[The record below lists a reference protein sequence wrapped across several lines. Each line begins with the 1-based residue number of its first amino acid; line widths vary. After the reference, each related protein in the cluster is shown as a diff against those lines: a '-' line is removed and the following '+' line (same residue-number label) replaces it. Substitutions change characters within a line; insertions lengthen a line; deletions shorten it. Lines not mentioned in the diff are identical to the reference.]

1 VKFGEISVSISANR
15 FNVGLRCMFTAIEEC
30 DLVITGERRPHQV
43 ASKKPR
49 STENQKLHLLRFV
62 SFVPFCG

>member
-1 VKFGEISVSISANR
+1 
-15 FNVGLRCMFTAIEEC
+15 MFTAIEEC